1 MKFIL
6 DNWALI
12 LLALTS
18 GGMLAWPVLRG
29 AGKGSLSAQGAVQ
42 VINRQKGVL
51 IDVREPEEFAAGH
64 AVGARN
70 VPLAELE
77 QKLPAV
83 VKNKALP
90 VLLMCATGARANRA
104 VATAK
109 KLGYEQ
115 AQAVAGGM
123 KSWNEAN
130 LPVEKVAAKVRA

>member
-1 MKFIL
+1 VKFIL

-12 LLALTS
+12 LLALGS

-29 AGKGSLSAQGAVQ
+29 AGQGSLSAQGAVQ
-42 VINRQKGVL
+42 IINRQKGVL

-77 QKLPAV
+77 QKLPGL

-90 VLLMCATGARANRA
+90 VLLMCATGARAQRA
-104 VATAK
+104 VAAAK

-130 LPVEKVAAKVRA
+130 LPVEKVAVKA

>member
-1 MKFIL
+1 VKFIL

-12 LLALTS
+12 LLALGS

-29 AGKGSLSAQGAVQ
+29 AGQGSLSAQGAVQ
-42 VINRQKGVL
+42 IINRQKGVL

-77 QKLPAV
+77 QKLPGV

-90 VLLMCATGARANRA
+90 VLLMCATGARAQRA
-104 VATAK
+104 VAAAK

-115 AQAVAGGM
+115 AQAVGGGM

-130 LPVEKVAAKVRA
+130 LPVEKVAAKA

>member
-12 LLALTS
+12 LLALGS

-29 AGKGSLSAQGAVQ
+29 AGQGSLSAQGAVQ
-42 VINRQKGVL
+42 IINRQKGVL

-77 QKLPAV
+77 QKLPGL

-90 VLLMCATGARANRA
+90 VLLMCATGARAQRA
-104 VATAK
+104 VAAAK

-130 LPVEKVAAKVRA
+130 LPVEKVAVKA

>member
-12 LLALTS
+12 LLALGS

-29 AGKGSLSAQGAVQ
+29 AGQGSLSAQGAVQ
-42 VINRQKGVL
+42 IINRQKGVL

-77 QKLPAV
+77 QKLPGV

-90 VLLMCATGARANRA
+90 VLLMCATGARAQRA
-104 VATAK
+104 VAAAK

-115 AQAVAGGM
+115 AQAVGGGM

-130 LPVEKVAAKVRA
+130 LPVEKVAVKA

>member
-12 LLALTS
+12 LLALGS

-29 AGKGSLSAQGAVQ
+29 AGQGSLSAQGAVQ
-42 VINRQKGVL
+42 IINRQKGVL

-77 QKLPAV
+77 QKLPGV

-90 VLLMCATGARANRA
+90 VLLMCATGARAQRA
-104 VATAK
+104 VAAAK

-115 AQAVAGGM
+115 AQAVGGGM

-130 LPVEKVAAKVRA
+130 LPVEKVAAKA